1 MEKSTTNNVALL
13 GDIMEGLAQE
23 YGESSIQA
31 AVCALVGVAEDSI
44 ENAAENLAS
53 ALGLKKSN
61 SLMQTRQLEKFHL
74 FKGVLEGEK

>member
-23 YGESSIQA
+23 DGESSIQA

-44 ENAAENLAS
+44 ENAAENLAQ

-61 SLMQTRQLEKFHL
+61 SLMQTRQFEKIHL
-74 FKGVLEGEK
+74 FKAVLEGEK

>member
-23 YGESSIQA
+23 DGESSIQA

-44 ENAAENLAS
+44 ENAAENLA
-53 ALGLKKSN
+53 
-61 SLMQTRQLEKFHL
+61 
-74 FKGVLEGEK
+74 